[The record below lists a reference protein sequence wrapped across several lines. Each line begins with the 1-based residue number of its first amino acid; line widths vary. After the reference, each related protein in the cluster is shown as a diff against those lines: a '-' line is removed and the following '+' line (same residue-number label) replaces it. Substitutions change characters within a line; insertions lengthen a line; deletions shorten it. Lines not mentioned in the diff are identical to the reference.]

1 MKSPEVTSVIKNPPM
16 PESVEEFFET
26 HKDFLESYVAD
37 SSIEIKPSPPGLG
50 TFAIDLQKG
59 TMFAEPKFFTERGYS
74 LDKAMFAT
82 LHELEHFLEL
92 RELLADKNGAKV
104 WKVHLAK
111 IKASRHFKIFDNCF
125 DDIKMN
131 RAVVSR
137 VRFFLED
144 EAKWNYGRCFALKC
158 DIRKYFDSVNQQILL
173 GIVHSR
179 VTDEKFFGVT
189 DKSRR
194 AKFPSENS
202 RGVFIFLAELFCRVR
217 CWCEKEPSRERFD

>member
-202 RGVFIFLAELFCRVR
+202 RGVFIFLAELFCQAR
-217 CWCEKEPSRERFD
+217 C